1 MKKKL
6 NLICGLILVVLAVQ
20 VLMHFGLFAL
30 GVKRGLEYSEHEIPQ
45 MERAIPQ
52 MQSLHLLP
60 NDLFAPTDTVT
71 NLVSGER
78 IPISYFEVYTICDT
92 HMGLGAFLLQTL
104 LAGLIVAGYV
114 LALVALIRFV
124 VRINR
129 SEIFVWRNVKLL
141 RRLGVYLCVSFIA
154 FVGSAYMDCYA
165 VSQSIALEGYDI
177 NWWVGL
183 ENTNL
188 LLGLAALLI
197 AEVFAIGL
205 RLREEQELTI

>member
-6 NLICGLILVVLAVQ
+6 NLICGLILVVLAVN
-20 VLMHFGLFAL
+20 VLMHFSLFAL
-30 GVKRGLEYSEHEIPQ
+30 GVKRGLEYTEQELPQ
-45 MERAIPQ
+45 MTGAMPK

-60 NDLFAPTDTVT
+60 EDLFAPADSAT
-71 NLVSGER
+71 NLVTGET

-104 LAGLIVAGYV
+104 FAVLSVAGYV

-124 VRINR
+124 ARINR

-141 RRLGVYLCVSFIA
+141 RRLGLYLCVSFLA
-154 FVGSAYMDCYA
+154 FTGSAYLDCYA
-165 VSQSIALEGYDI
+165 VSQSISIAGYTI

-205 RLREEQELTI
+205 RLQEEQDLTI